1 MSDAAGPTI
10 LLIRHGETLSNREG
24 RVQGHRDSPLTPDG
38 VEQARRAGHTIA
50 RLIGD
55 ATGWRVTSSP
65 LGRCVRT
72 AGIIAEIAGLD
83 FRAITFDPRLAEIDT
98 GTFSGL
104 TKAELTERDPDL
116 TRGRGLDHWAFK
128 APGGESHA
136 TLTARLSDWLASVGP
151 EDKVVVISHGIA
163 GRVLRGL
170 YLGQDPDLAMQAE
183 SPQNALFR
191 LSNGTIERIS
201 CAEPQP

>member
-1 MSDAAGPTI
+1 MTDTAGPTI

-38 VEQARRAGHTIA
+38 VEQARRAGQTVA

-55 ATGWRVTSSP
+55 GSGWRMTSSP

-72 AGIIAEIAGLD
+72 TGIIAEIAGID
-83 FRAITFDPRLAEIDT
+83 FRSITFDPRLAEIDT

-104 TKAELTERDPDL
+104 TKAELTARDPEL
-116 TRGRGLDHWAFK
+116 TRGHGLGHWAFK
-128 APGGESHA
+128 APGGETHA
-136 TLTARLSDWLASVGP
+136 ALSARLADWLGSLAP
-151 EDKVVVISHGIA
+151 DARVVAVSHGIA

-191 LSNGTIERIS
+191 LCNGTVERIS
-201 CAEPQP
+201 CG

>member
-1 MSDAAGPTI
+1 MRDAVGPTI

-24 RVQGHRDSPLTPDG
+24 RVQGHRDSPLTPNG
-38 VEQARRAGHTIA
+38 IEQARRAGRTIA
-50 RLIGD
+50 GLIGD
-55 ATGWRVTSSP
+55 GTGWRVTSSP

-72 AGIIAEIAGLD
+72 TGIISEIAGLD

-104 TKAELTERDPDL
+104 TKAELTLRDPEL
-116 TRGRGLDHWAFK
+116 TRGRGLNHWAFK

-136 TLTARLSDWLASVGP
+136 ALSARLADWLGSLAP
-151 EDKVVVISHGIA
+151 DAKVVAISHGIA

-170 YLGQDPDLAMQAE
+170 YLGQDPDEAMQAE

-191 LSNGTIERIS
+191 LSNGTVERIA
-201 CAEPQP
+201 CG